1 VFSLKDEIKTG
12 QDYLRYL
19 EEVFGVST
27 PHPDALK
34 FTKEAWNKWEKQG
47 TSQPNN
53 IQEIASDPLHT
64 YRIYYQDILI
74 ACPIENIKPDSV
86 YFSLLPLKNLN
97 AYANT
102 TTNQDKVIVF
112 DEDLITFFTAFII
125 AVMIA
130 VYTDT
135 TDLEVEFFD
144 RFILARLEDFYSL
157 TKSRTEASNKQY
169 TEDFMKIIERD
180 YYFTQVGS
188 YFSMAFTVF
197 IICHELSH
205 HILGHSTKKR
215 AFAIPENNGESI
227 EIPIN
232 SPSIKEEFEA
242 DSYAYKLYLELIKN
256 RDKIKVAQLTEAFN
270 RAPLVFFEL
279 MDIVQTY
286 AEYKTGQSFKS
297 DSHPHPQQRKERLM
311 NQYDSGLH
319 HFGEEFYK
327 GFMGYSA
334 HIRKKIK
341 RANLST

>member
-1 VFSLKDEIKTG
+1 MFLLDEELKTG
-12 QDYLRYL
+12 QDYLNHLNRI
-19 EEVFGVST
+19 FGKSKT
-27 PHPDALK
+27 HPDALDLTLQTWK
-34 FTKEAWNKWEKQG
+34 KWEKQG
-47 TSQPNN
+47 TSQPDNVR
-53 IQEIASDPLHT
+53 EIVDDPLQT
-64 YRIYYQDILI
+64 YRVYYQDILT
-74 ACPIENIKPDSV
+74 ACHIENISPDSV
-86 YFSLLPLKNLN
+86 FFSLLPLRNLN

-102 TTNQDKVIVF
+102 TANKDKVIVF

-125 AVMIA
+125 AVMVA

-135 TDLEVEFFD
+135 SDDEVEFFD
-144 RFILARLEDFYSL
+144 NFILARLEDFDNRA
-157 TKSRTEASNKQY
+157 KSRTEESNKKY
-169 TEDFMKIIERD
+169 TDDFMKIIERD

-215 AFAIPENNGESI
+215 VFAIPENNGESI
-227 EIPIN
+227 EIPVN

-242 DSYAYKLYLELIKN
+242 DTHAYKLYLELIEN
-256 RDKIKVAQLTEAFN
+256 RDKIEVAQLTDAFN

-286 AEYKTGQSFKS
+286 SENKTGQPYNSE
-297 DSHPHPQQRKERLM
+297 SHPHPQQRKERLI

-334 HIRKKIK
+334 HIRKKMK
-341 RANLST
+341 KG